1 MDTTTDR
8 AALGRRLRA
17 AREDAGLSQ
26 QDVATRLG
34 IYQSTVAFMEKGRRD
49 VSALELARM
58 ARLFGLS
65 TDELLCVTARP
76 CPPIHAGAPGVP
88 DNGHTP
94 HE

>member
-49 VSALELARM
+49 VSALELVQLAQ
-58 ARLFGLS
+58 LFGLS
-65 TDELLCVTARP
+65 TDELLGVTARP
-76 CPPIHAGAPGVP
+76 CPPIRADALGVQGSGHAPRG
-88 DNGHTP
+88 
-94 HE
+94 